1 MAIIWTGSQK
11 MKFLIAATS
20 SKLAARGGLRAVMT
34 ERATTAD
41 SCLLHEK
48 QLLARYDEITC
59 AVNSKYF
66 SRQTTEILTR
76 QIIHHASE
84 NIAANGSHFGY

>member
-20 SKLAARGGLRAVMT
+20 SKLAARGGFRAVMT
-34 ERATTAD
+34 ERATTD